1 MGLQDKFS
9 SEDPYV
15 LPVLIQTATSNQAD
29 LNVVMQESDYL
40 RATSAAYQVQGLTIT
55 PINPIPNV
63 TAVAQQT
70 HVRRDFDP
78 NDA

>member
-15 LPVLIQTATSNQAD
+15 LPVLIQTAGSNQAD

-40 RATSAAYQVQGLTIT
+40 QASSAAYQVQGLTIT

-63 TAVAQQT
+63 TIVAQQT
-70 HVRRDFDP
+70 HAGQRIDP
-78 NDA
+78 NDV